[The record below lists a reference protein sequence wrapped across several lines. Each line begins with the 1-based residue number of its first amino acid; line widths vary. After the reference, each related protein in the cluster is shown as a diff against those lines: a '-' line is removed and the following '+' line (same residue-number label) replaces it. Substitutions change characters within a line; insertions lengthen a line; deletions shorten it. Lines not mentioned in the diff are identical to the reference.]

1 MTAEPLGVT
10 SPSMSP
16 GQLVGGRFRVDS
28 VATED
33 ALGTVLAAVDQKT
46 QKAVALRV
54 VRPELF
60 ASQEAINTLRQECRQ
75 AASVA
80 HRCLLSTYGVGSA
93 GGGSQY
99 VACEWA
105 AGTTLTD
112 LVARHR
118 DRRDPMT
125 LRGIYHVLAQVCAA
139 LDASHRTMAHGA
151 VRPSVVWVDGKGNAK
166 LGDLGVAKAVLAS
179 RGAAAFGASEQAYL
193 APEIKAGGAPSIASD
208 VFGLGAVLYEMLT
221 MRSPAEGFTPP
232 SQAHPEATEAID
244 RHLLR
249 ALSADPATR
258 FATPR
263 EMVEGL
269 SPLIAHGRDSSPQA
283 DFEGARAA
291 APQAVP
297 SPVPRPQANNDGPA
311 VGMRV
316 SVHEPFRESAVSEVA
331 APVAAAPVDLKSL
344 LAKITENDA
353 PRWMVV
359 KDKLDHG
366 PFSGRELVELILKGD
381 VREDHGLLN
390 MDTGERKEVKG
401 FPEFKEFLEQFKL
414 REKQKQERAAVK
426 RSEKVETASNTVKI
440 VIGVAIVGVI
450 AAVAT
455 ILLVTLQAADE
466 APEETLNARADLYE
480 RGDLQIEGTVGILP
494 APRRR
499 GGGGGGGGGG
509 APRAGG
515 SSGGNLSYEEAM
527 NQAANLG
534 DATQSGGE
542 RQLTSGDVAG
552 VMNRHINSFFGC
564 VGAELRRGS
573 NLSNVEI
580 DLAIAGSGQV
590 IGASTR
596 QGSPAFKSCIAGRV
610 RSIRFPAFP
619 APRMGARFR
628 FSVN

>member
-1 MTAEPLGVT
+1 
-10 SPSMSP
+10 MSP

-28 VATED
+28 VASQD

-46 QKAVALRV
+46 NKPVALRV
-54 VRPELF
+54 LNPELF
-60 ASQEAINTLRQECRQ
+60 ATQDAVNALRQECRQ
-75 AASVA
+75 AASLS
-80 HRCLLSTYGVGSA
+80 HRCLLATYGVGSA

-105 AGTTLTD
+105 AGMTLGE
-112 LVARHR
+112 LVAKHR
-118 DRRDPMT
+118 ERREPMT

-139 LDASHRTMAHGA
+139 LDAAHRVIAHGA
-151 VRPSVVWVDGKGNAK
+151 VRPTVVWVDPKGNCK
-166 LGDLGVAKAVLAS
+166 LGDLGVAKAVLVS

-193 APEIKAGGAPSIASD
+193 APEVKAGAAPTVASD
-208 VFGLGAVLYEMLT
+208 VFGLGALLYEMLT

-232 SQAHPEATEAID
+232 SQAHPEANEAID

-249 ALSADPATR
+249 ALAADPATR
-258 FATPR
+258 FATTR

-269 SPLIAHGRDSSPQA
+269 APLVAHGRESSPQS
-283 DFEGARAA
+283 DFELVAGMRPSAPQPVVHAA
-291 APQAVP
+291 AQARREP
-297 SPVPRPQANNDGPA
+297 SANEAPS

-316 SVHEPFRESAVSEVA
+316 SVHEPFRESAVAEVQQ
-331 APVAAAPVDLKSL
+331 PVVATVDLKSL

-390 MDTGERKEVKG
+390 MDTGERREVKS
-401 FPEFKEFLEQFKL
+401 FTEFKEFLEQFKL
-414 REKQKQERAAVK
+414 QQKQKAERAALK

-440 VIGVAIVGVI
+440 VIGIGVVGVI
-450 AAVAT
+450 AVAAT
-455 ILLVTLQAADE
+455 GLLVTLQATEDT
-466 APEETLNARADLYE
+466 PEETLNARADLYE
-480 RGDLQIEGTVGILP
+480 RGDIQIEGTVGILP
-494 APRRR
+494 IKRGR

-515 SSGGNLSYEEAM
+515 GGGNLSYEEAM
-527 NQAANLG
+527 NRAADLG
-534 DATQSGGE
+534 DATQGGGE

-564 VGAELRRGS
+564 VSQELRRGS

-590 IGASTR
+590 LGASTR

-610 RSIRFPAFP
+610 RGIRFPSFP

>member
-1 MTAEPLGVT
+1 
-10 SPSMSP
+10 MSP

-46 QKAVALRV
+46 QKPVALRV
-54 VRPELF
+54 LKPELF
-60 ASQEAINTLRQECRQ
+60 ATQDAVNALRQEARQ
-75 AASVA
+75 AASLA
-80 HRCLLSTYGVGSA
+80 HRCLVATYGVGSA

-105 AGTTLTD
+105 PGTTLGE
-112 LVARHR
+112 LVGRHR
-118 DRRDPMT
+118 ERREPMT

-139 LDASHRTMAHGA
+139 LDASHRVLAHGA
-151 VRPSVVWVDGKGNAK
+151 VRPSVVWVDPRGNTK

-193 APEIKAGGAPSIASD
+193 APEVKAGGTPSVASD
-208 VFGLGAVLYEMLT
+208 VFGLGALLYEMLT

-232 SQAHPEATEAID
+232 SQAHPEANDAID

-249 ALSADPATR
+249 ALAADPAAR

-269 SPLIAHGRDSSPQA
+269 APLVAHGRESSPEA
-283 DFEGARAA
+283 DFELAA
-291 APQAVP
+291 AARQSAPQPVAAPAQPRREP
-297 SPVPRPQANNDGPA
+297 SANEAPS

-316 SVHEPFRESAVSEVA
+316 SVHEGFRESAVSEVSQ
-331 APVAAAPVDLKSL
+331 PIAAPVDLKSL

-366 PFSGRELVELILKGD
+366 PFSGRELVELILKGE

-390 MDTGERKEVKG
+390 MDTGERREVKT
-401 FPEFKEFLEQFKL
+401 FTEFKEFLEQFKL
-414 REKQKQERAAVK
+414 QAKQKAERAAVK

-440 VIGVAIVGVI
+440 VIGIGVVSVI
-450 AAVAT
+450 AVAAT
-455 ILLVTLQAADE
+455 LLLVTLQAADDT
-466 APEETLNARADLYE
+466 PEETLNARADLYE
-480 RGDLQIEGTVGILP
+480 RGDIQIEGTVGILP
-494 APRRR
+494 IKRGR

-515 SSGGNLSYEEAM
+515 GGGNLTYEEAM
-527 NQAANLG
+527 NRATDLG
-534 DATQSGGE
+534 DATQGGGE

-564 VGAELRRGS
+564 VGQELRRGS

-580 DLAIAGSGQV
+580 DLAIAGNGQV
-590 IGASTR
+590 LGASTR

-610 RSIRFPAFP
+610 RSIRFPSFP